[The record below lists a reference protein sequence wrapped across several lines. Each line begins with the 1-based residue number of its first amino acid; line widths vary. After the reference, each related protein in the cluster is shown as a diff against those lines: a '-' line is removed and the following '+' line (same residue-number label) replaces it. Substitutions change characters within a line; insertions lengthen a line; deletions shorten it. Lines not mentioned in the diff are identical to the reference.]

1 MQRRNLFIWK
11 VVIATTLNFNR
22 LIKKDCE
29 NKALVQLWTRVL
41 FIYFNMEVVENDFN
55 IVKSKT
61 FLTVTENNADE
72 VYDSSLAITAEEFN
86 YLVELPQST

>member
-1 MQRRNLFIWK
+1 
-11 VVIATTLNFNR
+11 
-22 LIKKDCE
+22 
-29 NKALVQLWTRVL
+29 
-41 FIYFNMEVVENDFN
+41 MEVVENDFN